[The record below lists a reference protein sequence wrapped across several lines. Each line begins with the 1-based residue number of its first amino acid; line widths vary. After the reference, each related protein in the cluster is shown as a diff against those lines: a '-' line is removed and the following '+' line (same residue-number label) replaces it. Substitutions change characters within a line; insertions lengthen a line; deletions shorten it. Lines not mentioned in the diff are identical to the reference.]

1 MGSREGRIDMMG
13 LKTAVENRI
22 LNDVIRHNQNT
33 DRKEWRVLVV
43 DKLSIEM
50 VSSCI
55 KMHQLSAEGVTIVET
70 LEKARQPIHNMEAI
84 YLLTPTE
91 ESVSAFIN
99 DFKSPTSSL
108 YKAAHVYFTEAIPD
122 ELFKTLSKSAAAKE
136 IKSLVEVN
144 ISFTPYESQV
154 FSLAIDPSRSLL
166 YSSPKENTVQ
176 DLVEKMAEQ
185 VATLCTTL
193 EEFPSIRYSS
203 DSDRTRQIAMVLQ
216 DRLTAYKE
224 AEPSMGEGVEKARSQ
239 LIILDRG
246 FDITSPLLHELTFQA
261 MAYDLLNIKNDLYK
275 YSTDN
280 ESKEVI
286 LDENDDLWEE
296 MRHQHIAVIYQN
308 LQKKLKRLT
317 DDKPVASL
325 TDDKKK
331 DERSQRDLG
340 LLIKKTPQY
349 LAEKAKVS
357 KHLALAEEC
366 MKNYQGYIDKLCKVE
381 QDLCMGTDADGEKIK
396 DHMRNIV
403 PVLLDQNVT
412 IMDKI
417 RIILLYIQSKNGISA
432 ENLTKLVQHAQIP
445 EELTLAIRNMAQLGV
460 DVVLDGTKARTWSPR
475 RRGRVTEQTY
485 QMSRWTPQ
493 LKDIIEDAIEDKLDN
508 NHFPYLNDQRR
519 GAKKTSAPASNRY
532 GRWHKD
538 KAEQASRN
546 IPRMIVFIV
555 GGISYSEARVAY
567 VVTKERSAWEVI
579 IGGDTEVLTP
589 TTFLERVRQM
599 EPAD

>member
-33 DRKEWRVLVV
+33 DRKDWRVLVV
-43 DKLSIEM
+43 DKLSIKM

-70 LEKARQPIHNMEAI
+70 LEKARQPIHSMEAI
-84 YLLTPTE
+84 YLITPTE
-91 ESVSAFIN
+91 ESVNAFIN
-99 DFKSPTSSL
+99 DFKSSSSGL
-108 YKAAHVYFTEAIPD
+108 YKAAHVYFTQAIPD
-122 ELFKTLSKSAAAKE
+122 PLFKTLSQSAAAKE

-154 FSLAIDPSRSLL
+154 FSLAIDPSISLL

-216 DRLTAYKE
+216 DRLEKYK
-224 AEPSMGEGVEKARSQ
+224 ADQPTMGEGPEKAKSR

-261 MAYDLLNIKNDLYK
+261 MANDLLEIKDDVYK
-275 YSTDN
+275 YEASQGVT
-280 ESKEVI
+280 KEVI

-296 MRHQHIAVIYQN
+296 LRHQHIAVVSQN
-308 LQKKLKRLT
+308 VIKKLRKFN
-317 DDKPVASL
+317 A
-325 TDDKKK
+325 DKKIDSGNDK
-331 DERSQRDLG
+331 SSLRDLKQQ
-340 LLIKKTPQY
+340 IKKVPQY
-349 LAEKAKVS
+349 QAELAKFS
-357 KHLALAEEC
+357 THLHLGEEC

-445 EELTLAIRNMAQLGV
+445 EEQTLAIRNMANMGV
-460 DVVLDGTKARTWSPR
+460 NVVVDGNR
-475 RRGRVTEQTY
+475 RKIWQMKRKERVSEQTY

-508 NHFPYLNDQRR
+508 NHFPFLSGQRQSVGR
-519 GAKKTSAPASNRY
+519 AAPTSARY
-532 GRWHKD
+532 GQWHKD
-538 KAEQASRN
+538 KKEPQSKN
-546 IPRMIVFIV
+546 VPRIIAFVV
-555 GGISYSEARVAY
+555 GGCCFSELRCAY
-567 VVTKERSAWEVI
+567 EITNDKKNWEI
-579 IGGDTEVLTP
+579 IMGGSHLLTP
-589 TTFLERVRQM
+589 EEFLEGM
-599 EPAD
+599 KDLGDPEE